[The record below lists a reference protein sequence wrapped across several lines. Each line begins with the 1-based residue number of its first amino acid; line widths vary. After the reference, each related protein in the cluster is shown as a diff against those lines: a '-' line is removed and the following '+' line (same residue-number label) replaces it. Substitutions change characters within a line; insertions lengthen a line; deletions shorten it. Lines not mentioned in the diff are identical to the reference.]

1 MRTGHLRT
9 TTIVLVLAAG
19 CGASDVEVRD
29 AKTSGYKTDFAV
41 VYSETLAAVRE
52 LYPNIIEDA
61 RVGII
66 KTAWHPVR
74 IAEGTDDEQSNPSNA
89 QQMSPTNSRSAFQ
102 ATTSL
107 RKNYFIRFDIHVV
120 GGRPW
125 RVRVHAQASSWKA
138 GEQPVPLHGADV
150 PTWLEPRKEA
160 LEVAIHRRLKKYA
173 VRLKMETDAQRQV
186 RVDRPPSGDPARF
199 GANLPPAAV
208 RAIAEVEQAAS
219 NRDVGRLR
227 PLMADEFTYS
237 FGDSPSAETA
247 VVMWQADP
255 NILSELSKALSAGCA
270 QDPKDGQVVCPAAF
284 LTDGNFAGYRAGF
297 RNLGAPGRWCSSS
310 RAIRLR
316 YYWPAVPE
324 AQSGCVFPGEP

>member
-1 MRTGHLRT
+1 MRTGLLRT
-9 TTIVLVLAAG
+9 TFVLALAAG
-19 CGASDVEVRD
+19 AACGASDTEVRD

-41 VYSETLAAVRE
+41 VYSETLAAVRD

-74 IAEGTDDEQSNPSNA
+74 IAEGNDEEQIPSNA
-89 QQMSPTNSRSAFQ
+89 QQMSPTGSPSAFQ
-102 ATTSL
+102 ATNTL

-150 PTWLEPRKEA
+150 PSWLEPRKEA
-160 LEVAIHRRLKKYA
+160 LEVAVYRRLKKFA
-173 VRLKMETDAQRQV
+173 VRLKVTS
-186 RVDRPPSGDPARF
+186 DREVKVEKRGPGDLGRF
-199 GANLPPAAV
+199 GANLPPAAA
-208 RAIAEVEQAAS
+208 RAIAEVENAAAS
-219 NRDVGRLR
+219 RDVGRLR

-237 FGDSPSAETA
+237 FGDSPSADTA

-255 NILSELSKALSAGCA
+255 TILSEIGKALSAGCA
-270 QDPKDGQVVCPAAF
+270 QDRKDGQVVCPAAF
-284 LTDGNFAGYRAGF
+284 LTDQSFAGYRAGF
-297 RNLGAPGRWCSSS
+297 RNVGGAWKM
-310 RAIRLR
+310 
-316 YYWPAVPE
+316 
-324 AQSGCVFPGEP
+324 VFFVAGD

>member
-1 MRTGHLRT
+1 M
-9 TTIVLVLAAG
+9 
-19 CGASDVEVRD
+19 RD

-41 VYSETLAAVRE
+41 VYSDTLAAVRD
-52 LYPNIIEDA
+52 LYPNVVEDA

-74 IAEGTDDEQSNPSNA
+74 IAEGQDEQQQIPSS
-89 QQMSPTNSRSAFQ
+89 QQQASGSPTQFQ

-107 RKNYFIRFDIHVV
+107 RKNYFVRFDVHVV

-138 GEQPVPLHGADV
+138 GEALPVPLRGADV
-150 PTWLEPRKEA
+150 PSWLEPRKEA

-173 VRLKMETDAQRQV
+173 VRLKVESDSQRRA
-186 RVDRPPSGDPARF
+186 RVDRPAGGDLGRF
-199 GANLPPAAV
+199 GAKLPPAAA
-208 RAIAEVEQAAS
+208 RTIAAVEQAAT
-219 NRDVGRLR
+219 NRDVGKLR

-237 FGDSPSAETA
+237 FGDSPSADTA

-255 NILSELSKALSAGCA
+255 TILAELGKVLAAGCA

-284 LTDGNFAGYRAGF
+284 LTDANFAGYRAGF
-297 RNLGAPGRWCSSS
+297 RNLGGAWKM
-310 RAIRLR
+310 
-316 YYWPAVPE
+316 
-324 AQSGCVFPGEP
+324 VFFVAGD

>member
-1 MRTGHLRT
+1 M
-9 TTIVLVLAAG
+9 LAAG

-29 AKTSGYKTDFAV
+29 AKTSGYKADFAV
-41 VYSETLAAVRE
+41 VYSETLAAVRD
-52 LYPNIIEDA
+52 LYPNVIEDA

-66 KTAWHPVR
+66 KTAWHPIR
-74 IAEGTDDEQSNPSNA
+74 ITEGNEDQAIPSNA
-89 QQMSPTNSRSAFQ
+89 QQMSPNNSPSAFQ

-150 PTWLEPRKEA
+150 PSWLEPRKEA
-160 LEVAIHRRLKKYA
+160 MEVAIHRRLKKYA
-173 VRLKMETDAQRQV
+173 VRLKMESEAQRQV
-186 RVDRPPSGDPARF
+186 RVEKRSPGDLSRF
-199 GANLPPAAV
+199 GANLPPAAA
-208 RAIAEVEQAAS
+208 RAISDVEQAAS
-219 NRDVGRLR
+219 NRDIGRLR

-255 NILSELSKALSAGCA
+255 TILAELSKALSAGCA

-297 RNLGAPGRWCSSS
+297 RNLGGAWKM
-310 RAIRLR
+310 
-316 YYWPAVPE
+316 
-324 AQSGCVFPGEP
+324 VFFVAGD

>member
-1 MRTGHLRT
+1 MRTA
-9 TTIVLVLAAG
+9 LVPSTVVVALAAG
-19 CGASDVEVRD
+19 CGASEVDVRD

-41 VYSETLAAVRE
+41 VYSEALAAVRD
-52 LYPNIIEDA
+52 LYPNIVEDA
-61 RVGII
+61 RVGVI

-74 IAEGTDDEQSNPSNA
+74 IAEGNDDQPMQSNA
-89 QQMSPTNSRSAFQ
+89 QQMSPTGSPSAFQ
-102 ATTSL
+102 ATSAL

-160 LEVAIHRRLKKYA
+160 LEVAIYKRLKPYA
-173 VRLKMETDAQRQV
+173 VRLKVTTGA
-186 RVDRPPSGDPARF
+186 DRSVKVEKRGGDLGRF
-199 GANLPPAAV
+199 GARLPPGAA
-208 RAIAEVEQAAS
+208 RAIAAVEQAAAS
-219 NRDVGRLR
+219 RDVGQLR

-255 NILSELSKALSAGCA
+255 TILGELGKVLAAGCA
-270 QDPKDGQVVCPAAF
+270 EDKKDGQVVCPAAF
-284 LTDGNFAGYRAGF
+284 LTDENFSGYRAGF
-297 RNLGAPGRWCSSS
+297 RNLGGTWKM
-310 RAIRLR
+310 
-316 YYWPAVPE
+316 
-324 AQSGCVFPGEP
+324 VFFVAGD